1 MLSQIPWSL
10 FTYFFL
16 LLFRLNFNG
25 PISSSPTLSSACLS
39 VLPILGSKMA
49 HEEAPLSCPSCG
61 SIKNNQVKNKKLHWT
76 NTGALGNSP
85 RFTAHQGDI
94 KSGPWGKRSWVDAN
108 SAIYGLKYPQQL
120 SAAVTSQ
127 QVWWAGLA
135 APPHLRSRLDK
146 TETSPSGRPHQVRML
161 QVRSALQPVIWGKA
175 TGTWWRALLDQH
187 RRCARE
193 SVGWELATQTT
204 TKFPTVLKVGHFL
217 FFLTLSLLK
226 ILFIYF

>member
-16 LLFRLNFNG
+16 LLFRLNFNR

-94 KSGPWGKRSWVDAN
+94 KSGPPGKEVMGGCKQRHLWTEVSPAALSSCNLPAGLVSRACCSSPPEIQVRQNRDQSFWQTSSGADVASEVC
-108 SAIYGLKYPQQL
+108 SATCDLREGNGDLVTSPPRPTPSLCQGKYGL
-120 SAAVTSQ
+120 
-127 QVWWAGLA
+127 
-135 APPHLRSRLDK
+135 
-146 TETSPSGRPHQVRML
+146 
-161 QVRSALQPVIWGKA
+161 
-175 TGTWWRALLDQH
+175 RA
-187 RRCARE
+187 
-193 SVGWELATQTT
+193 S
-204 TKFPTVLKVGHFL
+204 
-217 FFLTLSLLK
+217 
-226 ILFIYF
+226 Y